1 MKPRTA
7 SYAVEFHP
15 DAPMDLGSMYVTF
28 EVCDRCGAIVH
39 DDLLHGIWHDQIESQ
54 AFKK

>member
-1 MKPRTA
+1 MKRTA